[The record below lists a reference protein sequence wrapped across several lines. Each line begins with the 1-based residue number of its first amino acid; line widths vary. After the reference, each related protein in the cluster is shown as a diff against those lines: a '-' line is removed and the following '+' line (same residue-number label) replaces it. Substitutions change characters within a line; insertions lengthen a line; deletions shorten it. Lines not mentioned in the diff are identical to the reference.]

1 MKVDTNNINQY
12 SRREK
17 LLEHVHWLKVDT
29 NNTNQYSRREK
40 LLEHVHWLKVDTNNT
55 NQYSRRENIEIV
67 NVPVN
72 ILQKDLEMHIINM
85 LKSIEVNVSSYYIVA
100 VHRLGKRQH
109 GFNRNVIVRFIN
121 RNHSIS
127 ALKNKKQLSV
137 INEFKK
143 YRIQENLSP
152 GNKAIYNKCFKLK
165 KEGEINNLWTY
176 NGVVHI
182 KFSTDPD
189 EPPMKIFHKDDIEFY
204 MNYDASFEVNS

>member
-1 MKVDTNNINQY
+1 MVESRTISINTRVGEKLLEHVHWLKVDTNNINQY

-29 NNTNQYSRREK
+29 NNI
-40 LLEHVHWLKVDTNNT
+40 

-67 NVPVN
+67 NVPEN

-85 LKSIEVNVSSYYIVA
+85 LKSIKVNVSFYYIVA
-100 VHRLGKRQH
+100 VHRLGKKQH

-121 RNHSIS
+121 RNYSIS

-143 YRIQENLSP
+143 YMITR
-152 GNKAIYNKCFKLK
+152 
-165 KEGEINNLWTY
+165 
-176 NGVVHI
+176 
-182 KFSTDPD
+182 KFESGQ
-189 EPPMKIFHKDDIEFY
+189 
-204 MNYDASFEVNS
+204 